1 MMKKNIYFLLFA
13 LLFLACTEED
23 SPGISNLD
31 QNWLIIEDSDNPLDH
46 ERFLIYDTYGISVYY
61 NDTIG
66 SMMRQDVWGN
76 DYRYYEILQ
85 VFYAPGSEKPEG
97 SYTLLGNT
105 DDLLPQLTYAREQ
118 IFGLIP
124 DSFYKMPILFV
135 EDMDTPLGSDVT
147 SYMGFNALLVESI
160 AGFGD
165 MVGDE
170 RKELDA
176 RLLGGLF
183 AGSLFASE
191 AEWMEEFCDIS
202 SSLQPDPYT
211 DVYSEDAYYPQTVYW
226 ACYGTDLEPTLA
238 ALGFIRPL
246 EPSEDLPESDWSTP
260 TRNIDVFSYCE
271 LLFRST
277 EAEVEATYAGY
288 PAVLEKYHMMREK
301 AESYGFTFD

>member
-1 MMKKNIYFLLFA
+1 MKKNIYLLLFA

-31 QNWLIIEDSDNPLDH
+31 KNWLVIEDSDNPVDH

-97 SYTLLGNT
+97 SYTLVDNV
-105 DDLLPQLTYAREQ
+105 DDLLPVLTYAREQ
-118 IFGLIP
+118 VFDRFP
-124 DSFYKMPILFV
+124 DSFYKLPVLFV
-135 EDMDTPLGSDVT
+135 ADMETPYGSDVT
-147 SYMGFNALLVESI
+147 SYMGFNALLVETI
-160 AGFGD
+160 PGFGD
-165 MVGDE
+165 LVGDE

-176 RLLGGLF
+176 RMLGGLF
-183 AGSLFASE
+183 AGAILASE
-191 AEWMEEFCDIS
+191 AAWIELFCNVS

-211 DVYSEDAYYPQTVYW
+211 DVYSDDYYGQSVYW

-246 EPSEDLPESDWSTP
+246 EAFDDLPESEWYTP
-260 TRNIDVFSYCE
+260 TRNLDVFSYSE

-277 EAEVEATYAGY
+277 EAEVAETYANY
-288 PAVLEKYHMMREK
+288 PAVLEKYRMMREK

>member
-1 MMKKNIYFLLFA
+1 MKKNIYLLLFA

-31 QNWLIIEDSDNPLDH
+31 KNWLVIEDSDNPVDH

-97 SYTLLGNT
+97 SYTLVDNV
-105 DDLLPQLTYAREQ
+105 DDLLPVLTYAREQ
-118 IFGLIP
+118 VFDRFP
-124 DSFYKMPILFV
+124 DSFYKLPVLV
-135 EDMDTPLGSDVT
+135 VADMETPYGSDVT
-147 SYMGFNALLVESI
+147 SYMGFNALLVETI
-160 AGFGD
+160 PGFGD
-165 MVGDE
+165 LVGDE
-170 RKELDA
+170 RRELDA
-176 RLLGGLF
+176 
-183 AGSLFASE
+183 
-191 AEWMEEFCDIS
+191 S
-202 SSLQPDPYT
+202 SD
-211 DVYSEDAYYPQTVYW
+211 DYYGQSVYW

-246 EPSEDLPESDWSTP
+246 EAFDDLPESEWYTP
-260 TRNIDVFSYCE
+260 TRNLDVVSYSE

-277 EAEVEATYAGY
+277 EAEVEAAYAGY
-288 PAVLEKYHMMREK
+288 PAVLEKYRMMREK

>member
-1 MMKKNIYFLLFA
+1 MKKNIYLFLFA
-13 LLFLACTEED
+13 FLFLACTEED
-23 SPGISNLD
+23 SPGVSNLD
-31 QNWLIIEDSDNPLDH
+31 KNWLVIEDSDNPVDH

-76 DYRYYEILQ
+76 DYRYYEVLQ

-97 SYTLLGNT
+97 SYTLVDNV
-105 DDLLPQLTYAREQ
+105 DDLLPVLTYAREQ
-118 IFGLIP
+118 VFDRFP
-124 DSFYKMPILFV
+124 DSFYKLPVLFV
-135 EDMDTPLGSDVT
+135 ADMETPYGSDVT
-147 SYMGFNALLVESI
+147 SYMGFNALLVEAI
-160 AGFGD
+160 PGFGD
-165 MVGDE
+165 LVGDE

-176 RLLGGLF
+176 RMLGGLF
-183 AGSLFASE
+183 AGAILASE
-191 AEWMEEFCDIS
+191 AAWIELFCNVS

-211 DVYSEDAYYPQTVYW
+211 DVYSDDYYGQSVYW

-246 EPSEDLPESDWSTP
+246 EAFDDLPESEWYTP
-260 TRNIDVFSYCE
+260 TRNLDVFSYSE

-277 EAEVEATYAGY
+277 EAEVEAAYAGY
-288 PAVLEKYHMMREK
+288 PAVLEKYRMMREK